1 MGAEVTKSWFAVLN
15 NPCEHGYSGTP
26 QEICEQLRD
35 EWIGTSTTRTGAWAY
50 CISAL
55 GLHHVHM
62 VLEDA
67 VAMRFSIVKKAYAQG
82 MHFEPTKG
90 SKKQAEDYI
99 NKRHPFEE
107 KGEQVLCVVK
117 AGEIKGRSAN
127 RSDLAEIEALLKE
140 GHTPS
145 EIMASNL
152 NFRRYDRMIR
162 DAFFD
167 QRFRATPPIR
177 SVNVHWICGE
187 SGAGKT
193 YHYVTLCNEKGE
205 DNIYLVSDLKHGA
218 FDKYCAEEVLFI
230 DELKPDNI
238 SYAEL
243 LSLLDGYK
251 KQISAR
257 YTNSFALWSDV
268 YITSVYAPEQL
279 YAELVPYHKRG
290 TDSYEQLRRRI
301 SEIVYCYFDAD
312 HKRKFVCVS
321 SDFYNDI
328 ASLRASLE
336 DNNSNPFLPEVG
348 W

>member
-1 MGAEVTKSWFAVLN
+1 MGESVTKSWFAVLN

-35 EWIGTSTTRTGAWAY
+35 EWVGTSTTRTGAWAY

-62 VLEDA
+62 VLEDV
-67 VAMRFSIVKKAYAQG
+67 VAMIFSVIKKTYAQG
-82 MHFEPTKG
+82 MHFEATKG
-90 SKKQAEDYI
+90 TKKQAEDYI
-99 NKRHPFEE
+99 HKRSPFDE

-127 RSDLAEIEALLKE
+127 RSDLAEIAALLKE

-152 NFRRYDRMIR
+152 NYRRYDRMIR

-167 QRFRATPPIR
+167 QRFKATPPIR
-177 SVNVHWICGE
+177 PVKVHWICGE
-187 SGAGKT
+187 SGVGKT
-193 YHYVTLCNEKGE
+193 YHYVSLCEEKGE
-205 DNIYLVSDLKHGA
+205 DNIYLISDLKHGA
-218 FDKYCAEEVLFI
+218 FDKYCAESILFI
-230 DELKPDNI
+230 DELKPDSI

-290 TDSYEQLRRRI
+290 TDTYEQLRRRI
-301 SEIVYCYFDAD
+301 NEIIYCYFDSS
-312 HKRKFVCVS
+312 HKRKFVRVAG
-321 SDFYNDI
+321 DFYNDLT
-328 ASLRASLE
+328 SLKSSLE
-336 DNNSNPFLPEVG
+336 NNNHSPF
-348 W
+348 